1 MESLKELLKE
11 GVGPSSSHTF
21 GPQRAALK
29 IKDMYPLAKYFKV
42 YLHGSL
48 ALTGKG
54 HLTDYIIEQVFGKE
68 NVEIHFKSDTLPQH
82 PNGMIFEVYSN
93 KEESY
98 LDRITV
104 YSVGGGSIV
113 FDGDKQDSPV
123 QTYPHQTMQE
133 IMEYISNQGISLYEY
148 TLLHEEEGF
157 EEYLLMILDVMFQS
171 VENGLSS
178 EGIIPGRLQLKR
190 VAKSM
195 YQQAINTRRESE
207 RERLLISAYAYAVSE
222 ENACGHKMVTA
233 PTCGASG
240 VLPAV
245 LYFCYKQLQISKKEL
260 VKALAVAGIFGN
272 TIKQNATISG
282 ADGGCQAEI
291 GSACSMAAAGYG
303 WILELNNSLIEYA
316 AEMGLEHNLGLTCDP
331 VGGYVQIPCI
341 ERNGFGALR
350 AIDAALYAKQLG
362 YLRKN
367 KVSFDSI
374 VRVMKETGKDL
385 HSAYKETSIGGLAK
399 EFGLKDED

>member
-1 MESLKELLKE
+1 MESLKELLKV

-29 IKDMYPLAKYFKV
+29 IKEMYPLATYYKV

-54 HLTDYIIEQVFGKE
+54 HLTDYIIEQALGKE
-68 NVEIHFKSDTLPQH
+68 NVEIHFKSDALPYH
-82 PNGMIFEVYSN
+82 PNGMIFEVYV
-93 KEESY
+93 KQECV
-98 LDRITV
+98 DTVTV

-113 FDGDKQDSPV
+113 FDGDKQEKPKPV
-123 QTYPHQTMQE
+123 YPHQNMND
-133 IMEYISNQGISLYEY
+133 IMEYISQQGISLYDY
-148 TLLHEEEGF
+148 VLIHEEEDF
-157 EEYLLMILDVMFQS
+157 EEYLLQILDVMFKS
-171 VENGLSS
+171 VEDGLST
-178 EGIIPGRLQLKR
+178 EGIIPGRLKLKR

-222 ENACGHKMVTA
+222 ENACGHTMVTA

-260 VKALAVAGIFGN
+260 CKALAVAGLFGN

-350 AIDAALYAKQLG
+350 AIDAAMYAKQLG

-385 HSAYKETSIGGLAK
+385 HSAYKETSTGGLAK
-399 EFGLKDED
+399 EFGLKDGD

>member
-1 MESLKELLKE
+1 MESLKELLKI

-21 GPQRAALK
+21 GPQRAALEVK
-29 IKDMYPLAKYFKV
+29 RRYPKAKRFEV
-42 YLHGSL
+42 YLYGSL

-54 HLTDYIIEQVFGKE
+54 HLTDFIIEEALGKE
-68 NVEIHFKSDTLPQH
+68 NVKVHFKSDALSYH
-82 PNGMIFEVYSN
+82 PNGMIFEIYD
-93 KEESY
+93 KQDHC
-98 LDRITV
+98 LDKVTV
-104 YSVGGGSIV
+104 YSIGGGSIV
-113 FDGDKQDSPV
+113 FDGEKKDTSKH
-123 QTYPHQTMQE
+123 TYPHQNMHE
-133 IMEYISNQGISLYEY
+133 IMEYISSQGISLYEY
-148 TLLHEEEGF
+148 ALRFEEDDF
-157 EEYLLMILDVMFQS
+157 EEYLLHILDVMFHS
-171 VENGLSS
+171 VESGLSN
-178 EGIIPGRLQLKR
+178 EGIIPGRLKLKR
-190 VAKSM
+190 VAKAM

-222 ENACGHKMVTA
+222 ENACGHTMVTA

-240 VLPAV
+240 VVPAV
-245 LYFCYKQLQISKKEL
+245 LYFCYKQLHISKKEL
-260 VKALAVAGIFGN
+260 VKALTVAGIFGN
-272 TIKQNATISG
+272 VIKNNATISG

-291 GSACSMAAAGYG
+291 GSACSMAAAAYG

-350 AIDAALYAKQLG
+350 AIDAAMYAKQLG

-385 HSAYKETSIGGLAK
+385 HSAYKETSLGGLAK